1 MNKFLV
7 FVGCVLISQAGSQ
20 VAYADEEFHGG
31 IESRPDGTVGT
42 WVIGGRSVR
51 VTERTE
57 LDEDHGPLTV
67 GKCVEVEI
75 ENGVA
80 EEIESE
86 PARKC
91 RQ

>member
-7 FVGCVLISQAGSQ
+7 FLGCLLISQAAAQ
-20 VAYADEEFHGG
+20 FAYADEEFHGI
-31 IESRPDGTVGT
+31 IESRPDGSGGT

-51 VTERTE
+51 VTGQTE
-57 LDEDHGPLTV
+57 LDEDHGPLEI
-67 GKCVEVEI
+67 GKCAEVEI

-91 RQ
+91 RK